1 VREIRVPFSHFSL
14 CKAALDCPWPS
25 STTLPGQR
33 QLSASHA
40 VFRRCQASA
49 RYATPAGSN
58 AISPIARSTSG
69 AAIPRARGPPR
80 CGRRNSRLAIPTPTP
95 SGTID
100 SSGAQGRVQWPPS
113 AQEGPSDWQTRRQM
127 LAIVTYL
134 SLIMRRWGTVNIN
147 VASVKGDGA
156 HRRAFSSDGS
166 VCSSHHRELDFAFW
180 TATVTAVL
188 LPHRMLQ
195 GADRRQNSL
204 VHWRDE
210 ARRPGLNLLTFGQ
223 NRALQVVQ

>member
-100 SSGAQGRVQWPPS
+100 SSGAQGRCNDRHRPKRGHRIDRREGRCLRSSLTFRLSCVD
-113 AQEGPSDWQTRRQM
+113 EGP
-127 LAIVTYL
+127 
-134 SLIMRRWGTVNIN
+134 
-147 VASVKGDGA
+147 
-156 HRRAFSSDGS
+156 
-166 VCSSHHRELDFAFW
+166 
-180 TATVTAVL
+180 
-188 LPHRMLQ
+188 
-195 GADRRQNSL
+195 
-204 VHWRDE
+204 
-210 ARRPGLNLLTFGQ
+210 
-223 NRALQVVQ
+223 